1 VLTGIG
7 TVRDDDP
14 RLDVRLV
21 ETQLQPLRVVVDS
34 RLETPL
40 DARLLAPPGQVL
52 IYAAQPAP
60 EREAALAAAGA
71 EVVFK
76 PGASAKVDLQ
86 AILLDL
92 GARGINELHVEAGH
106 KLNGSLVKAGLVD
119 EYLIYLAPK
128 LLGLGR
134 EIAAFGPL
142 HKLDEA
148 VELRWREIAQ
158 VGDDLRLLA
167 RPKHG
172 ADFWAD

>member
-1 VLTGIG
+1 M
-7 TVRDDDP
+7 
-14 RLDVRLV
+14 
-21 ETQLQPLRVVVDS
+21 
-34 RLETPL
+34 
-40 DARLLAPPGQVL
+40 
-52 IYAAQPAP
+52 
-60 EREAALAAAGA
+60 AL
-71 EVVFK
+71 
-76 PGASAKVDLQ
+76 
-86 AILLDL
+86 LLDL

-142 HKLDEA
+142 HSLDEA
-148 VELRWREIAQ
+148 VELQWREIAQ

-172 ADFWAD
+172 ADFWAA